1 MGTSPRQRLAEPHVR
16 VGVVVVRGHRRV
28 PGRAVEG
35 GRGGQTRVG
44 VEYHGVR
51 AEVGGD
57 ALKMREQESADASAL
72 HGRAQPQ
79 VLDLGAFGVEQ
90 AHPAAAD
97 RSAAVTGE
105 HKRPA
110 RAHELCRIGGGASV
124 ESRRRKRRL
133 AKVEVL
139 RQQRHRIRVGRARL
153 DELGHGLRLPVVARV
168 GTMSTRV
175 AIVGSSGRMGR
186 LVAGVIEAS
195 PEFEVI
201 AGLGSA
207 DSLEAMAGAD
217 LVVDVTVPGV
227 SQTVVETAVGLGI
240 NVLVGTSGWTADRIA
255 GVERML
261 GDEPQSGV
269 VFIPNFSLGSV
280 IATAFAA
287 QAARFFDSIEIVETH
302 HAGKVD
308 SPSGTAVRTAELMGA
323 ARTDIG
329 PVAAPHVDQRARGQQ
344 VSSIPIH
351 SLRMNGVL
359 ARQDVHFGGT
369 GETLTISHETLSASS
384 YEAGILVGLRA
395 AREARGVTV
404 GLDRLIDLGLA

>member
-1 MGTSPRQRLAEPHVR
+1 
-16 VGVVVVRGHRRV
+16 
-28 PGRAVEG
+28 
-35 GRGGQTRVG
+35 
-44 VEYHGVR
+44 
-51 AEVGGD
+51 
-57 ALKMREQESADASAL
+57 
-72 HGRAQPQ
+72 
-79 VLDLGAFGVEQ
+79 
-90 AHPAAAD
+90 
-97 RSAAVTGE
+97 
-105 HKRPA
+105 
-110 RAHELCRIGGGASV
+110 
-124 ESRRRKRRL
+124 
-133 AKVEVL
+133 
-139 RQQRHRIRVGRARL
+139 
-153 DELGHGLRLPVVARV
+153 
-168 GTMSTRV
+168 
-175 AIVGSSGRMGR
+175 
-186 LVAGVIEAS
+186 
-195 PEFEVI
+195 
-201 AGLGSA
+201 
-207 DSLEAMAGAD
+207 
-217 LVVDVTVPGV
+217 
-227 SQTVVETAVGLGI
+227 
-240 NVLVGTSGWTADRIA
+240 
-255 GVERML
+255 ML